1 MKKLILTLL
10 LLSPI
15 ALPQSAQAGRV
26 EPPPAACSF
35 FRGETLDLKNT
46 CTYES
51 ASWAGGDGRGL
62 TWEDGVTTSMGFGLV
77 GRGTPACK
85 NTSETAV
92 DGVCGKGYA
101 RDVRTLK
108 RISEKQRIKLLSQDK
123 KSIHCVEVKNKS
135 ICWLR

>member
-15 ALPQSAQAGRV
+15 ALPQPAQAGRV
-26 EPPPAACSF
+26 EPEPVPCWF
-35 FRGETLDLKNT
+35 FRGETLEIKNT
-46 CTYES
+46 CTYAS
-51 ASWAGGDGRGL
+51 ASWLGGGGRGL

-108 RISEKQRIKLLSQDK
+108 RISEEQRTKLLSQDK
-123 KSIHCVEVKNKS
+123 KFIRCVEVKTKS

>member
-1 MKKLILTLL
+1 MKKLILILL

-15 ALPQSAQAGRV
+15 ALPQPAQAGRV
-26 EPPPAACSF
+26 EPEPVPCFF
-35 FRGETLDLKNT
+35 FRGETLEIRNT

-51 ASWAGGDGRGL
+51 TSWMGGGVPSL
-62 TWEDGVTTSMGFGLV
+62 TWEDGVKTSMAYGLI

-92 DGVCGKGYA
+92 DGVCGKDYF
-101 RDVRTLK
+101 RDARTLK
-108 RISEKQRIKLLSQDK
+108 RISDKQRIKLLNQDEK
-123 KSIHCVEVKNKS
+123 YIVCVEVKNKS